1 MTGSLAAGS
10 VPEDSELLDDTDVA
24 SAPGIH
30 LGISVLVSTSFSG
43 RVWLKSSSRDSPIL
57 DKWDTNIVLKC
68 VQFWDDDDSRGI
80 SCSPLIV
87 EELQLQAIVMG
98 L

>member
-10 VPEDSELLDDTDVA
+10 VLEHPELADDTDVA
-24 SAPGIH
+24 PGTH
-30 LGISVLVSTSFSG
+30 LGFSVLVITSFSG

-57 DKWDTNIVLKC
+57 EWGISIVLTC
-68 VQFWDDDDSRGI
+68 VQFCDDDDSRGI
-80 SCSPLIV
+80 PCSPLIV
-87 EELQLQAIVMG
+87 EELQLQAIYLG